1 MIKHIYLFIFA
12 ALSFQ
17 SFAQY
22 PPAVGQIGSTAI
34 YKDSSIFIDWAITC
48 DIKRGYVDISDTTIE
63 DPAYPGTNKASYGD
77 NTAAFGKADNN
88 TISLGDGGSA
98 VLTFSHPISNGQ
110 GFDFA
115 VFENSFDDIF
125 LELAYVE
132 VSSDGIHFVRFP
144 SVSLSQ
150 TTTQIQGFGTLDA
163 TKIYNLAGKY
173 KVYYGTPFDLS
184 DLQDSTGID
193 ISHIIAVKIVD
204 VVGSISE
211 LYKNYDSQGHIIN
224 DPFPTPF
231 GTGGF
236 DLDAVGVINNS
247 TNTGVTSIIN
257 ATESIKI
264 YPNPV
269 ADFLYIA
276 INNRNSYNIQLINAS
291 GKIVKQINSDKNINI
306 NVMDVSSGIYLVKVS
321 DNNGNV
327 FTQKII
333 INKL

>member
-1 MIKHIYLFIFA
+1 MKKFTFLFVLILFN
-12 ALSFQ
+12 LSV
-17 SFAQY
+17 FAQY

-34 YKDSSIFIDWAITC
+34 YKDSSVFIDWAVMCSIT
-48 DIKRGYVDISDTTIE
+48 RGYINISDTSFE
-63 DPAYPGTNKASYGD
+63 DPAYPGTNKASFGDSAAVYGI
-77 NTAAFGKADNN
+77 ADNN

-98 VLTFSHPISNGQ
+98 VVSFNHPIVNEA

-115 VFENSFDDIF
+115 VFENSFDDMF

-144 SVSLSQ
+144 SVSLTQ

-163 TKIYNLAGKY
+163 TQIHNFAGKY

-193 ISHIIAVKIVD
+193 ISHIIAVKIID

-247 TNTGVTSIIN
+247 TNTGISDNISEKRIISIN
-257 ATESIKI
+257 
-264 YPNPV
+264 PNPSSN
-269 ADFLYIA
+269 Y
-276 INNRNSYNIQLINAS
+276 
-291 GKIVKQINSDKNINI
+291 INI
-306 NVMDVSSGIYLVKVS
+306 NTLNPGKYQIQLMDISAKVLKQLNFEDKISIEISDLQKGIYFIKGN
-321 DNNGNV
+321 DENGNT
-327 FTQKII
+327 FSEKII
-333 INKL
+333 IY